1 MEHQCAR
8 TCGKC
13 KPADEIEAEEEEKE
27 KMRGREKT
35 GDNNE
40 VGGSSAELSKWI
52 GNYFTPIL
60 KRQNAQFY

>member
-52 GNYFTPIL
+52 GIIL
-60 KRQNAQFY
+60 RRFKRQNAQFY

>member
-40 VGGSSAELSKWI
+40 VGGSSAELSK
-52 GNYFTPIL
+52 
-60 KRQNAQFY
+60 